1 MRNARV
7 AKRYARSL
15 FEAAEQNDALE
26 QVRQSVE
33 SFSAAFAQS
42 PPLRALL
49 RNPVIGAERKVA
61 ILREIFAQRT
71 HPLFGAFLE
80 LVCLKGRENILD
92 QIAEQFV
99 ELYNAWAGIVP
110 ASVTTAVEFPSDLV
124 PRIEAFI
131 ARRFGGRP
139 KLEFSVNPAIL
150 GGIVIK
156 SDDIRLDAS
165 VAGQLARLR
174 AQLLGAA
181 DAIGGSADGTGVQRG

>member
-110 ASVTTAVEFPSDLV
+110 GIGDDRCGVPQRLSPAHRSVHCAAIRWASEVRVFRKSGN
-124 PRIEAFI
+124 PRWD
-131 ARRFGGRP
+131 RHQ
-139 KLEFSVNPAIL
+139 KW
-150 GGIVIK
+150 
-156 SDDIRLDAS
+156 
-165 VAGQLARLR
+165 
-174 AQLLGAA
+174 
-181 DAIGGSADGTGVQRG
+181 